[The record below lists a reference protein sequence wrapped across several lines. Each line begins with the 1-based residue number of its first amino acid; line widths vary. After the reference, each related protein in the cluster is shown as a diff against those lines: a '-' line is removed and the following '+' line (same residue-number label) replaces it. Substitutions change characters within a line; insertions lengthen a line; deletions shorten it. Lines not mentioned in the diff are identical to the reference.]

1 MYPLVLK
8 VPFSNLIRIKFISSL
23 STCNNSLCSNGGLAV
38 LVHDWMNFPVSVSQ
52 KLKRCHLLQ
61 ISITL
66 VSLVKVALPKFL
78 WLNEEESLRDTGHL
92 INELSPY

>member
-1 MYPLVLK
+1 ME
-8 VPFSNLIRIKFISSL
+8 
-23 STCNNSLCSNGGLAV
+23 GLAL

-52 KLKRCHLLQ
+52 KLKCCHLLQ
-61 ISITL
+61 ISVTL

-78 WLNEEESLRDTGHL
+78 WPNEESLRDTGYL